1 VHLAVMERSGIDR
14 ILSFDA
20 GLDAFPKVTRL
31 S

>member
-1 VHLAVMERSGIDR
+1 VIERSGIDR
-14 ILSFDA
+14 ILSFDP